1 MDLKKGWV
9 YVVFMLVLLPVTAS
23 AQTSLYGLPSGKPGG
38 GVEIRGIRTDS
49 ATLVLAGNIGIGF
62 NDGNARFSLLAGM
75 PTEDAGGRV
84 YLAGIEGTN
93 LYPIESIGSEFYF
106 TTRYQAVFIEDEVVI
121 PTMLLGSMGLSKRL
135 GSGNGGLKP
144 FLGGIYER
152 LEFVEGTDTKGVA
165 AAFGGEAGLEYKMSW
180 LSIIGS
186 ARFALPFKIPFKSDQ
201 IVFKV
206 GVNFHPFTNERGQRL
221 SVPTP
226 PDELPP
232 PKDTDQL
239 SQEQRQRIS
248 APIGSDGLPPP
259 KETDRVTKEEDK
271 RIPAPIPPDE
281 LPSPKGT
288 DEVANEEGKRMPA
301 PIPPDELP
309 KPKETHQAA
318 KDRPRRMST
327 PIPPDEPTQPPPS
340 KETDQVTKEEDKRIP
355 VPMPRRDVPAPKTTD
370 QLAKEEDKRIPT
382 PIRPHEPTS
391 PQGMVLIPAGKFQMG
406 TDQLTSRG
414 KKVSAPIHLVDLDA
428 FYIDTHEITVGE
440 YKAFLLES
448 GYKRLLPS
456 TVSELSLTDDHPVVG
471 VSWHDAM
478 AYAKWAGKR
487 LPTEAEWERAAR
499 GPKLSGPYPWPGL
512 EAGSSQANYDGDRG
526 GILPVG
532 QYKPYGYGLYDMAGN
547 VSEWCLDPWF
557 SDFYQNSPR
566 ENPFAGFKT
575 RDETIAD
582 FKSVKGARVV
592 RGGGWRD
599 NALGVRV
606 EARHKADGTKGYRNV
621 GFRCAKDAQ

>member
-239 SQEQRQRIS
+239 
-248 APIGSDGLPPP
+248 
-259 KETDRVTKEEDK
+259 TKEERHK
-271 RIPAPIPPDE
+271 HTCAYSGQTNFPRRRGQI
-281 LPSPKGT
+281 
-288 DEVANEEGKRMPA
+288 EVANEEGKRMPA

-318 KDRPRRMST
+318 KDR
-327 PIPPDEPTQPPPS
+327 
-340 KETDQVTKEEDKRIP
+340 
-355 VPMPRRDVPAPKTTD
+355 
-370 QLAKEEDKRIPT
+370 
-382 PIRPHEPTS
+382 
-391 PQGMVLIPAGKFQMG
+391 G
-406 TDQLTSRG
+406 
-414 KKVSAPIHLVDLDA
+414 
-428 FYIDTHEITVGE
+428 
-440 YKAFLLES
+440 
-448 GYKRLLPS
+448 
-456 TVSELSLTDDHPVVG
+456 
-471 VSWHDAM
+471 
-478 AYAKWAGKR
+478 
-487 LPTEAEWERAAR
+487 
-499 GPKLSGPYPWPGL
+499 
-512 EAGSSQANYDGDRG
+512 
-526 GILPVG
+526 
-532 QYKPYGYGLYDMAGN
+532 
-547 VSEWCLDPWF
+547 
-557 SDFYQNSPR
+557 
-566 ENPFAGFKT
+566 
-575 RDETIAD
+575 
-582 FKSVKGARVV
+582 
-592 RGGGWRD
+592 
-599 NALGVRV
+599 
-606 EARHKADGTKGYRNV
+606 
-621 GFRCAKDAQ
+621 